1 MTLIFV
7 LCFRVSFI
15 NYSFDHYIF
24 ILGGGIGKKVQ
35 FLEASNFS
43 FQIIYLKFNFP
54 LNYWLF

>member
-1 MTLIFV
+1 MTLVFV

-43 FQIIYLKFNFP
+43 FQIIF
-54 LNYWLF
+54 